1 MVKGNGGEENG
12 EREWRGRKMV
22 KGNGGE
28 ENGERE
34 WRGGKW

>member
-1 MVKGNGGEENG
+1 MVKGNG
-12 EREWRGRKMV
+12 GRKMV